1 MSEQLSENIK
11 PGPKPG
17 LKLTRTTQGY
27 LVRSGSK
34 TYEVTVEDDAISCNC
49 SDFEQKQK
57 ENTTYHCKHISAVLA
72 DFEAQQSCASATT
85 SEHTNGSSSKANG
98 SAKVSAIFPGRQA
111 PIPSKQSHM
120 LIKRSLSGDGR
131 IDSISVEIDFGFT
144 EEDEAGIKTQAL
156 KALKLQDTI
165 IKEFIGV
172 DDTKEDLPEPPQI
185 VMPNSSIP
193 QETLDCI
200 MTKVGVAQS
209 KWGTSFYITFELPEG
224 KTAKLFGSQKY
235 LSNQIAVAG
244 FHFPPEKIVEG
255 IVLNIPCRAT
265 TVLNGKFINIDRVFP
280 I

>member
-17 LKLTRTTQGY
+17 LKLTRTTKGY
-27 LVRSGSK
+27 LVRGGSK

-49 SDFEQKQK
+49 SDFEREQK
-57 ENTTYHCKHISAVLA
+57 EDTAYHCKHIIAVLA
-72 DFEAQQSCASATT
+72 DFEAQQSCASATN
-85 SEHTNGSSSKANG
+85 EHTNGSSSKANG
-98 SAKVSAIFPGRQA
+98 SAKISAIFPGKQA
-111 PIPSKQSHM
+111 PLPSKQSHIF
-120 LIKRSLSGDGR
+120 IKRSLSGDGR
-131 IDSISVEIDFGFT
+131 IDSISVQIDFGFA
-144 EEDEAGIKTQAL
+144 EEDEAIIKTQAL

-172 DDTKEDLPEPPQI
+172 DDIKEDLPEPPQV
-185 VMPNSSIP
+185 VMPTSSIP
-193 QETLDCI
+193 EEALDCI

-224 KTAKLFGSQKY
+224 KTAKLFGSQKH

-244 FHFPPEKIVEG
+244 FHFPPEKIIEG